1 LIARLRRM
9 LVILRW
15 GDFRLVGVRARL
27 RFVAVLLVRVGKAG
41 LAAMLT
47 WVLRVIFLPLLSR
60 AVELLRLMNV
70 MRIEGPAVAREVG
83 AGKVWSVVLPVRHG
97 RTMVELLLLLGVAL
111 ALVFA
116 VILLVVVGR
125 SRLSV
130 ERRLVLIVVE
140 AALRL
145 IAIIVLLVE
154 ALFVVL

>member
-1 LIARLRRM
+1 M

-15 GDFRLVGVRARL
+15 GDFRLVAVRARL
-27 RFVAVLLVRVGKAG
+27 RFVAVLLVRVAKAG

-47 WVLRVIFLPLLSR
+47 WVLRVIFLSLLSR

-83 AGKVWSVVLPVRHG
+83 AGKVWSVVMPVHG

>member
-1 LIARLRRM
+1 MIARLRRM

-15 GDFRLVGVRARL
+15 GDFRLVAVRARL
-27 RFVAVLLVRVGKAG
+27 RFVAVLLVRVAKAS

-47 WVLRVIFLPLLSR
+47 LVLRVIFLTLLSR
-60 AVELLRLMNV
+60 AEELLRLRNV

-83 AGKVWSVVLPVRHG
+83 AGKVWVVLPVHG

-154 ALFVVL
+154 ALLVVL